1 MSHEANRAV
10 EPVPSVGFSSD
21 QERFQRMGVGGGQG
35 VSQKK
40 KKLLY

>member
-21 QERFQRMGVGGGQG
+21 QERFQRLGVGGGQG
-35 VSQKK
+35 GVLKK
-40 KKLLY
+40 KILY